1 MRRQRWSDAW
11 RDAEQ
16 ASGTDVSLPA
26 FNNCVLLAVPS
37 GMTLGVD
44 VVLSRQQSG
53 LFSQLHSSR
62 KFVWLHLPC
71 RERDPEPR
79 FGHHFLITLSPLY
92 SFWCPSVPS
101 VEWHCSVLPKLL
113 RNLEPVLKGSWSHEK
128 GGKKKRQLQASPQK
142 NWLLCFTGISVY
154 FPYPHF
160 CGL

>member
-11 RDAEQ
+11 RDPEQ

-62 KFVWLHLPC
+62 KFVWLHFPHW
-71 RERDPEPR
+71 ERSR
-79 FGHHFLITLSPLY
+79 ALLWASFLITLSPLC
-92 SFWCPSVPS
+92 SFRCPSVLS
-101 VEWHCSVLPKLL
+101 VERHCSVLPKLL
-113 RNLEPVLKGSWSHEK
+113 RNLEPVLKGSWTHEK
-128 GGKKKRQLQASPQK
+128 GGKNPQLQASPQK
-142 NWLLCFTGISVY
+142 SWLLCFTGISVY

-160 CGL
+160 CSL